1 MSGLKGLEPKVIF
14 QAVLH
19 LFCGFVAFVIVKA
32 VSHLTRQHQDIRP
45 FVLSACLAFF
55 CAGFYC
61 ARSISKGGVR
71 AAFLLALG
79 GFLPAIAINRL
90 GMAWTALP
98 FLFFYLLASS
108 FGIAMGFGVRSLA
121 TRRKMTYALA
131 LGLIS
136 AGAMFFAVFEA
147 IPEWMDRRAYQT
159 VDRGIVPFSVQTL
172 AGTTVHSRDWKGRV
186 VILSFWATWC
196 LPCHAELREIEE
208 VQNR

>member
-19 LFCGFVAFVIVKA
+19 VFCGFVAFVIVKA

-98 FLFFYLLASS
+98 FPFPLSARQLVWYCNGFWGS
-108 FGIAMGFGVRSLA
+108 FTSHQKKNGIRPGAGIDLSRCNVLRCLRSNPGVDGPPSLPNCRS
-121 TRRKMTYALA
+121 RNR
-131 LGLIS
+131 
-136 AGAMFFAVFEA
+136 
-147 IPEWMDRRAYQT
+147 
-159 VDRGIVPFSVQTL
+159 SV
-172 AGTTVHSRDWKGRV
+172 
-186 VILSFWATWC
+186 
-196 LPCHAELREIEE
+196 
-208 VQNR
+208 